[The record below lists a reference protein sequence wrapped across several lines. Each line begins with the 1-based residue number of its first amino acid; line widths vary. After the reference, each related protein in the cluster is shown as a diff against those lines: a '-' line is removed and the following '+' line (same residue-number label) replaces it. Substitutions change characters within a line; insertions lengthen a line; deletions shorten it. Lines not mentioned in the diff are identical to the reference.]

1 MFRKVIWLIRFLNN
15 FLGFKRCKLKSER
28 LQWSKQTDKRTNNDL
43 QNATQKK
50 KVEQLHSTVIQVKY
64 KQVQT

>member
-15 FLGFKRCKLKSER
+15 LLGFKRRKLKSER
-28 LQWSKQTDKRTNNDL
+28 QYNGQKQTDKRTKNYL

-50 KVEQLHSTVIQVKY
+50 KVEQQ
-64 KQVQT
+64 